1 MGTRG
6 VTEVIYNG
14 KLVVSQYGQW
24 DHYPM
29 GQGLTVLNF
38 LRDELNI
45 DKLKANLMLHLTYE
59 ASEEEL
65 KKIYANY
72 FDSEGRGTAEDGEK
86 FEKAY
91 PSLTRN
97 TGAGI
102 LSVIANAKTTPI
114 PLQLE
119 PESFKDDRLFCEGVY
134 TINLDEETFTTRYN
148 RYNNPTR
155 DEDVLVMTFDACKTV
170 TDDEYLTRAKCGVY
184 QYHKNAELADA

>member
-45 DKLKANLMLHLTYE
+45 DKLRANLMLHLTYS
-59 ASEEEL
+59 ASDEEL
-65 KKIYANY
+65 KNIYSNY
-72 FDSEGRGTAEDGEK
+72 FGDDGLATSDDKEA
-86 FEKAY
+86 FNEAY

-114 PLQLE
+114 PLQME
-119 PESFKDDRLFCEGVY
+119 PESFKDDTLFCEGIY
-134 TINLDEETFTTRYN
+134 TINLDDDTFTTRFN
-148 RYNNPTR
+148 RYKNENG
-155 DEDVLVMTFDACKTV
+155 EDVLTISFSEAQTI

-184 QYHKNAELADA
+184 QYQLANA

>member
-6 VTEVIYNG
+6 VTEVIYND

-45 DKLKANLMLHLTYE
+45 DKLKANLMLHLTYQ
-59 ASEEEL
+59 ASDEEL
-65 KKIYANY
+65 KKIYARY
-72 FDSEGRGTAEDGEK
+72 FDENGMGTMEQSDK
-86 FEKAY
+86 FGKDY
-91 PSLTRN
+91 PSLTRD

-102 LSVIANAKTTPI
+102 LEVIANAKTTPI

-119 PESFKDDRLFCEGVY
+119 PQSFKDDRLFCEGVY
-134 TINLDEETFTTRYN
+134 TINLDDETFTTRYN
-148 RYNNPTR
+148 RYNDDDR
-155 DEDVLVMTFDACKTV
+155 EDVLILSFERCLTI
-170 TDDEYLTRAKCGVY
+170 TDDEYLTEAKCGVY
-184 QYHKNAELADA
+184 QWQKAQQPA